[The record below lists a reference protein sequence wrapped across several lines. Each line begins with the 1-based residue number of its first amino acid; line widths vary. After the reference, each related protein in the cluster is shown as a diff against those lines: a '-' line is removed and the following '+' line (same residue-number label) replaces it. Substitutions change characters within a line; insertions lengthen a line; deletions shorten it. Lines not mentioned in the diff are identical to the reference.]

1 MKPGAVAAIAL
12 ALTIGACRSAQP
24 PSPTGARQAYRA
36 AVFTAAG
43 DEIPFFL
50 ELPANCNTDRAA
62 IVNGTERI
70 SLPCQ
75 RLGGRLLLDFV
86 VYGTRISADGGDHGN
101 FTGQWSH
108 TGGHFTS
115 DDRVR
120 FAAQPID
127 RLDPATRFVL
137 DGQGRAGIANG
148 DVAGIWKIEFESGER
163 AKAVLR
169 MAGEGVVHGT
179 AEVPSEYGDL
189 RFLAGNIHG
198 SSLSLSTYDGTGAYL
213 IRGELQAD
221 ARMKGE
227 LIRVDG
233 TRAVFTA
240 VRSADFEVIDP
251 LQRVRVTSAEKRLD
265 FAPLL
270 GPRYAGKPVIVEFFG
285 TWCANCN
292 DLAPLLARLYSEHH
306 ADGLEMFSVA
316 FELSADEDYLRE
328 RVAEY
333 KVVHGVE
340 WEVMIPSAPPA
351 ELLAVGPAQLSAI
364 SGVPVTLFLN
374 RDRSIHAIY
383 TGFSGPATGT
393 VHEKTIA
400 TFQRLTREI
409 LASR

>member
-1 MKPGAVAAIAL
+1 MKPGAVAIAL
-12 ALTIGACRSAQP
+12 ALTVCACQSTPP
-24 PSPTGARQAYRA
+24 PSPTGERQAYRA

-62 IVNGTERI
+62 IVNGTERV

-75 RLGGRLLLDFV
+75 RHGRRVLLDFV
-86 VYGTRISADGGDHGN
+86 VYGTRISAEGGDHGTL
-101 FTGQWSH
+101 TGQWSH

-127 RLDPATRFVL
+127 RLDPATRFVP
-137 DGQGRAGIANG
+137 DGQGNARVANG
-148 DVAGIWKIEFESGER
+148 DVAGIWRIELESGER
-163 AKAVLR
+163 AKAVLQ
-169 MAGEGVVHGT
+169 MAGEGIVHGT

-233 TRAVFTA
+233 SRAVFTA
-240 VRSADFEVIDP
+240 IRTADFEVIDP
-251 LQRVRVTSAEKRLD
+251 LQQVRVISAEKRLD

-270 GPRYAGKPVIVEFFG
+270 GPRYMGKPVIVELFG

-292 DLAPLLARLYSEHH
+292 DLAPLLAKLYSEHH
-306 ADGLEMFSVA
+306 ANGLEILGVA
-316 FELSADEDYLRE
+316 LELSADGDYLRE

-333 KVVHGVE
+333 KAAHGVE
-340 WEVMIPSAPPA
+340 WEVMIPSVPPE
-351 ELLAVGPAQLSAI
+351 ELLAAGPARLSSI
-364 SGVPVTLFLN
+364 SGVPVTIFFN
-374 RDRSIHAIY
+374 RDRTIRAIY
-383 TGFSGPATGT
+383 TGFLGPATGAT
-393 VHEKTIA
+393 HERAAA
-400 TFQRLTREI
+400 TLRRLTNEI